1 MRRRR
6 RNLKKFFNKSGQWSV
21 SGKRVLDKLVHE
33 KYGSLCCVLLVINDT
48 HRYSIST
55 ALKYKLIQIILL
67 SIGLFTIEKLAN
79 RKVMDFVSIKICR
92 QLRAR
97 CGISTITTSTGG
109 RCE

>member
-21 SGKRVLDKLVHE
+21 SGKRVLFVHE
-33 KYGSLCCVLLVINDT
+33 KYDSLCCVLLIINDT
-48 HRYSIST
+48 HLYVISI

-79 RKVMDFVSIKICR
+79 RKVMDFVSIKTCR

-97 CGISTITTSTGG
+97 CGISTITTSTDG